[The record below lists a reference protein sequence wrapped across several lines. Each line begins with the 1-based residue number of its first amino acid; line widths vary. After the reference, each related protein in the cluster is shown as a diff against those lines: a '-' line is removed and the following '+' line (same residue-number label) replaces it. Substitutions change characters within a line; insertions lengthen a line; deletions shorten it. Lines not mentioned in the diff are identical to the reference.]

1 MAEQIK
7 NLGKVFVTPEG
18 EWDINKEYDR
28 LALVN
33 GIDTETNELM
43 SFISR
48 QAVPAG
54 SITLDNKLYWQKFTS
69 KVHFEDIELRD
80 DGWIYIGDEP
90 VYQVTLHDAIGQAVV
105 DKIEEGLTKKIM
117 AAVTTY
123 MTDTVNELK
132 RYMGGVV
139 NDFVAAITN
148 QITRLI
154 VDGIKVNN
162 INSGSINQNVQGSLN
177 QTVRGNLEV
186 VDKLQGEITV
196 NDRLSGTVQNN
207 VQGSLDTKQSGEV
220 LTKLSG
226 GINAGVVVQGNIDN
240 NLDGKVKVEHEG
252 TVNNINSGS
261 INSNVGISG
270 GIKVDDGEPE
280 PPTTYTITVNS
291 NPNTAKVTLDGV
303 ETRSKAFVEGSTVLV
318 VVSQEGYITQTR
330 TISNLTQD
338 TTINITLV
346 AKDPSYFFGAQPLN
360 NHISADG
367 GTIDC
372 LVVSLKDSK
381 VQDYNYTTEGDI
393 IDSVNKL
400 ESNLIITIKQNI
412 ETTAK
417 SGRIVLTQVGSNK
430 QLTVLINQSAGE
442 VPEDEFV
449 LTSSMTSMNFE
460 VSGGTI
466 NPGIVSTKNGSNI
479 GYTISSKPDWIT
491 ENNGSFTASNNT
503 SENSRSGSVLIT
515 QNESGRILV
524 IQVSQPGVTPTPKYT
539 VTANTTPSDAV
550 VTLNGVQTKVGEF
563 NEGSN
568 ITVVTSKSGYI
579 TDTRTIT
586 NIHQNE
592 TLNITLEEEPQDEYV
607 FTAQTNPINVAGN
620 GGTVTDII
628 TSTKNG
634 SAIDYTIGVYPSW
647 INVTKTSNGLSLV
660 IDTNYTEQSRTATIV
675 LTQNE
680 SGNTISLLINQSAS
694 TIEFS
699 IDSTEDTFSDEAT
712 DVSHSVI
719 STINNI
725 AQEYSVTPNESWIN
739 YDIFETLLRIGATE
753 NTSTETRIGTVTLTQ
768 NGTNRTITITITQLG
783 KPVQDTYV
791 FETDKSSIS
800 IVKAGG
806 SQEVNVTSTKNGSKF
821 AGLSITNQPSWITVA
836 EVPTSNGTKYTFTAG
851 ENTSIGERSG
861 TIAIKQTRSDGTEV
875 TKNIS
880 VSQPGKTLSVTKT
893 ISDAYGERSGDLE
906 YLETLNA
913 NPDSFQP
920 NIVINAA
927 VDSSNMAV
935 TIKSVIFASGQAG
948 VEENWATVYK
958 EINRGTIR
966 IERNS
971 NTPSQRF
978 NLRYDVIIEIHETVS
993 SISAVVETR
1002 EFLLDWAWSPNN

>member
-69 KVHFEDIELRD
+69 KVHFEDITLRD

-105 DKIEEGLTKKIM
+105 DKIEESLTEKIM
-117 AAVTTY
+117 SAVTTY

-186 VDKLQGEITV
+186 VDKLQGEITI

-207 VQGSLDTKQSGEV
+207 VKGSLDTKQSGEV

-261 INSNVGISG
+261 INSNVAVSG

-303 ETRSKAFVEGSTVLV
+303 ETHSKAFVEGSTVLV

-360 NHISADG
+360 NYISADG

-381 VQDYNYTTEGDI
+381 VQDYNYTAEGDI
-393 IDSVNKL
+393 IDTVNKL
-400 ESNLIITIKQNI
+400 ESNLIITIKQNT
-412 ETTAK
+412 EATAK

-442 VPEDEFV
+442 TPEDEFV

-503 SENSRSGSVLIT
+503 SETSRGGSILIV
-515 QNESGRILV
+515 QNESYKPLV
-524 IQVSQPGVTPTPKYT
+524 IQVSQPGVTPTPKHT
-539 VTANTTPSDAV
+539 VTVNTTPSDAI

-563 NEGSN
+563 DAGSN
-568 ITVVTSKSGYI
+568 ITVVTSKPGYI

-586 NIHQNE
+586 NIQQDE
-592 TLNITLEEEPQDEYV
+592 TLNITLEEEPQDEYI
-607 FTAQTNPINVAGN
+607 FIAQTNPINV
-620 GGTVTDII
+620 GGSGEAVSNII

-634 SAIDYTIGVYPSW
+634 SAIDYTIGIYPSW
-647 INVTKTSNGLSLV
+647 INITKTSNGISLV
-660 IDTNYTEQSRTATIV
+660 IDKNYTEQSRTATVV

-712 DVSHSVI
+712 DVSHSVV
-719 STINNI
+719 STVNGI

-768 NGTNRTITITITQLG
+768 NGTNRTITITIIQLG
-783 KPVQDTYV
+783 KPAQDTYV

-806 SQEVNVTSTKNGSKF
+806 SQEVNVTSTKNGSRF
-821 AGLSITNQPSWITVA
+821 AGLSIINQPSWITVA
-836 EVPTSNGTKYTFTAG
+836 EIPTTNGTKYTFTAG

-861 TIAIKQTRSDGTEV
+861 NITIKQTRSDGTEV
-875 TKNIS
+875 TKNVS
-880 VSQPGKTLSVTKT
+880 VSQPGKTLIITKS
-893 ISDAYGERSGDLE
+893 ISDAYGERSGELTPLE
-906 YLETLNA
+906 MLNA
-913 NPDSFQP
+913 NNNIWQP
-920 NIVINAA
+920 FMNIYANIDGSEVYAF
-927 VDSSNMAV
+927 V
-935 TIKSVIFASGQAG
+935 KSVTFASGQVG
-948 VEENWATVYK
+948 VEESWATVHTGLS
-958 EINRGTIR
+958 ESSLR
-966 IERNS
+966 IERNG
-971 NTPSQRF
+971 NTPSQNFR
-978 NLRYDVIIEIHETVS
+978 LRYNV
-993 SISAVVETR
+993 VVEIR
-1002 EFLLDWAWSPNN
+1002 ENSSTSSVIKTVNFDLDWNWNPNN

>member
-7 NLGKVFVTPEG
+7 KLGKVFVTPEG

-105 DKIEEGLTKKIM
+105 DKIEEGLTEKIM
-117 AAVTTY
+117 VAVTTY

-139 NDFVAAITN
+139 NDFVTAITN

-207 VQGSLDTKQSGEV
+207 VQGSLNTKQSGEV

-261 INSNVGISG
+261 INSNVAVSG

-303 ETRSKAFVEGSTVLV
+303 ETRSKAFVEGSTILV

-346 AKDPSYFFGAQPLN
+346 AKDPSYFFGVQPLN

-393 IDSVNKL
+393 IDTVNKL
-400 ESNLIITIKQNI
+400 ESNLIITIKQN
-412 ETTAK
+412 TGVTAK
-417 SGRIVLTQVGSNK
+417 TGKVILTQVDSNK

-442 VPEDEFV
+442 TPEDEFV

-466 NPGIVSTKNGSNI
+466 NPGIISTKNGSNI

-503 SENSRSGSVLIT
+503 SESSRDGSILII
-515 QNESGRILV
+515 QNESYKPLV

-539 VTANTTPSDAV
+539 VTVNTTPSDAV
-550 VTLNGVQTKVGEF
+550 VTLNGVKTKVGEF
-563 NEGSN
+563 DAGSN

-586 NIHQNE
+586 NIQQNE
-592 TLNITLEEEPQDEYV
+592 TLNITLEEEPQDEYI
-607 FTAQTNPINVAGN
+607 FAAQTNPINVGGS
-620 GGTVTDII
+620 GGTVTDVI

-634 SAIDYTIGVYPSW
+634 NAIDYTIGIYPSW
-647 INVTKTSNGLSLV
+647 INATKTSNGLSLV

-694 TIEFS
+694 TIQFS
-699 IDSTEDTFSDEAT
+699 ADSTEDLFNDEAGNAA
-712 DVSHSVI
+712 H
-719 STINNI
+719 TITSIVNNI
-725 AQEYSVTPNESWIN
+725 SQEYSVTPNESWIN
-739 YDIFETLLRIGATE
+739 YGFNAGLLRIGVTE
-753 NTSTETRIGTVTLTQ
+753 NTTTETRIGTVTLTQ
-768 NGTNRTITITITQLG
+768 NGTNRTITIAVTQTG

-806 SQEVNVTSTKNGSKF
+806 SQEVNVISTKNDSRF

-836 EVPTSNGTKYTFTAG
+836 EIPTTDGTKYTFTAG

-861 TIAIKQTRSDGTEV
+861 NITIKQTRSDGTEV
-875 TKNIS
+875 TKNVS

-893 ISDAYGERSGDLE
+893 ISDAYGKRSGDLE
-906 YLETLNA
+906 NIETMTGNSANRQPHITINSTLDGSNAYLLI
-913 NPDSFQP
+913 DSVTF
-920 NIVINAA
+920 N
-927 VDSSNMAV
+927 SS
-935 TIKSVIFASGQAG
+935 KSTGQESWASEDHDFREGF
-948 VEENWATVYK
+948 
-958 EINRGTIR
+958 IR
-966 IERNS
+966 ITIPS
-971 NTPSQRF
+971 SSPSQTF
-978 NLRYDVIIEIHETVS
+978 TLVYDVVAKIYESASSSTIIE
-993 SISAVVETR
+993 TR
-1002 EFLLDWAWSPNN
+1002 TFELQFRWDTN

>member
-7 NLGKVFVTPEG
+7 KLGKVFVTPEG

-105 DKIEEGLTKKIM
+105 DKIEEGLTEKIM
-117 AAVTTY
+117 NAVTTY

-177 QTVRGNLEV
+177 QTVRGNLEII
-186 VDKLQGEITV
+186 DKLQGEITV

-207 VQGSLDTKQSGEV
+207 VQGSLNTKQSGEV

-261 INSNVGISG
+261 INSNVAVSG

-381 VQDYNYTTEGDI
+381 VQDYNYTVEGDI
-393 IDSVNKL
+393 IDTVNKL
-400 ESNLIITIKQNI
+400 ESNLIITIKQN
-412 ETTAK
+412 TDATAK

-442 VPEDEFV
+442 TPEDEFV

-539 VTANTTPSDAV
+539 VTVNTTPSDAV

-563 NEGSN
+563 DAGSN

-586 NIHQNE
+586 NIQQNE
-592 TLNITLEEEPQDEYV
+592 TLNITLEEEPQDKYI
-607 FTAQTNPINVAGN
+607 FTAQTNPINVAGS
-620 GGTVTDII
+620 GETVSNII

-647 INVTKTSNGLSLV
+647 IHITKTSNGILLV
-660 IDTNYTEQSRTATIV
+660 IDTNYTEQSRTATVV

-680 SGNTISLLINQSAS
+680 SSNTISLLINQSAS

-712 DVSHSVI
+712 DVTHSVV
-719 STINNI
+719 STVNGI
-725 AQEYSVTPNESWIN
+725 AQEYSVTSNEDWIN
-739 YDIFETLLRIGATE
+739 YEILETLLRIGATE

-768 NGTNRTITITITQLG
+768 NGTNRTITITVTQLG

-806 SQEVNVTSTKNGSKF
+806 SQEVNVTSTKNGSRF

-836 EVPTSNGTKYTFTAG
+836 EVPTTNGTKYTFTAG
-851 ENTSIGERSG
+851 ENTSIDTRGG
-861 TIAIKQTRSDGTEV
+861 TITINQTRDDGTKV

-880 VSQPGKTLSVTKT
+880 VSQSGKTLIITKS
-893 ISDAYGERSGDLE
+893 ISDAYGKRSGELTPLE
-906 YLETLNA
+906 ALNA
-913 NPDSFQP
+913 NNNVWDPVM
-920 NIVINAA
+920 NIYANLDGSEVYAF
-927 VDSSNMAV
+927 V
-935 TIKSVIFASGQAG
+935 KSITFASGQVG
-948 VEENWATVYK
+948 VEENWAIVYK
-958 EINRGTIR
+958 EPNEHGLR

-971 NTPSQRF
+971 STPSQNF
-978 NLRYDVIIEIHETVS
+978 SLRYNVVVEIHETASPTS
-993 SISAVVETR
+993 SVIKTVN
-1002 EFLLDWAWSPNN
+1002 FDLYWSWNPDS

>member
-48 QAVPAG
+48 QQVPAG
-54 SITLDNKLYWQKFTS
+54 SVTLDNKLYWQKFTS
-69 KVHFEDIELRD
+69 NVHFEDITLRD

-105 DKIEEGLTKKIM
+105 DKIEEGLTEKIM
-117 AAVTTY
+117 TVVTTY

-139 NDFVAAITN
+139 SDFVTAITD

-162 INSGSINQNVQGSLN
+162 INSGEINQKLSGIV
-177 QTVRGNLEV
+177 EV
-186 VDKLQGEITV
+186 TDKLQGTITV
-196 NDRLSGTVQNN
+196 NDNVSGKLKTEVDGIVHEDISGIVENTIKGN
-207 VQGSLDTKQSGEV
+207 LETKQSGEV
-220 LTKLSG
+220 LNKLSG

-261 INSNVGISG
+261 INSNVGVSG

-330 TISNLTQD
+330 TVSNLTQD

-367 GTIDC
+367 GVIDC
-372 LVVSLKDSK
+372 LVISLKDS
-381 VQDYNYTTEGDI
+381 VLQDYNYTSEGDI

-400 ESNLIITIKQNI
+400 ESNLVITIKPNTS
-412 ETTAK
+412 ESSK
-417 SGRIVLTQVGSNK
+417 VGRVTLTQVDSNK
-430 QLTVLINQSAGE
+430 QLTIIINQAGE
-442 VPEDEFV
+442 G
-449 LTSSMTSMNFE
+449 TSDIYVFESNKTS
-460 VSGGTI
+460 I
-466 NPGIVSTKNGSNI
+466 NSDYSAKSEQVNITSTKNGAYLDYSIRTSPSWCNV
-479 GYTISSKPDWIT
+479 TKD
-491 ENNGSFTASNNT
+491 SNNNLNIELN
-503 SENSRSGSVLIT
+503 ENSST
-515 QNESGRILV
+515 
-524 IQVSQPGVTPTPKYT
+524 
-539 VTANTTPSDAV
+539 SDR
-550 VTLNGVQTKVGEF
+550 NGVIELV
-563 NEGSN
+563 
-568 ITVVTSKSGYI
+568 
-579 TDTRTIT
+579 
-586 NIHQNE
+586 QNE
-592 TLNITLEEEPQDEYV
+592 TSAVKLITINQTGKPVDKFV
-607 FTAQTNPINVAGN
+607 FTAQTNPITIDGNRGSAG
-620 GGTVTDII
+620 TII
-628 TSTKNG
+628 VSTKNG
-634 SAIDYTIGVYPSW
+634 INIDFTVGSAPNW
-647 INVTKTSNGLSLV
+647 IVPIKGSNNVNFAIAKNF
-660 IDTNYTEQSRTATIV
+660 TEQSRTATIG

-680 SGNTISLLINQSAS
+680 SGNTISLIINQNASA
-694 TIEFS
+694 IEFS

-712 DVSHSVI
+712 DVSHTVV
-719 STINNI
+719 STVNGI

-739 YDIFETLLRIGATE
+739 YDIFDTLLRIGATE

-806 SQEVNVTSTKNGSKF
+806 SQEVNVTSTKNGSRF
-821 AGLSITNQPSWITVA
+821 AGLSITNQPFWITVA
-836 EVPTSNGTKYTFTAG
+836 EIPTTDGIKYTFTAG
-851 ENTSIGERSG
+851 ENTSIGTRSG
-861 TIAIKQTRSDGTEV
+861 NITIKQTRSDGTEV
-875 TKNIS
+875 TKNIN

-893 ISDAYGERSGDLE
+893 ISDAYGETSGDLG

-913 NPDSFQP
+913 NPNTWQP
-920 NIVINAA
+920 YINISAVI
-927 VDSSNMAV
+927 DSSNVAAIV
-935 TIKSVIFASGQAG
+935 KSVTFASGQVG

-958 EINRGTIR
+958 GINNGQIR
-966 IERNS
+966 ISRNG
-971 NTPSQRF
+971 NIPSRRF
-978 NLRYDVIIEIHETVS
+978 NLRYNVIIEIHETAS

-1002 EFLLDWAWSPNN
+1002 EFSLDWAWNPNT